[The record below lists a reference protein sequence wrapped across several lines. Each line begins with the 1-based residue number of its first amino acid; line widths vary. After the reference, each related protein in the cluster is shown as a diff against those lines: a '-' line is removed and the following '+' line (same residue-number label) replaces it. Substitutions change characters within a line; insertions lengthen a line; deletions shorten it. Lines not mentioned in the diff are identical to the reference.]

1 MVQANRAL
9 AFNTGDKF
17 VPTTLDE
24 AKGQVH
30 PESCTARSPV
40 VRRATGTL
48 DMLRGAS
55 HRPDTWQVPVFY
67 SEKVALS
74 DAKGGTRYPFFFR
87 KEDLDQARVSSC
99 TSFALADG
107 CSSAVPHSIV
117 LDQAYAEILKGE
129 GDETGGKSG
138 EAAGGGGKRRSGGG
152 GESGGLPSGL
162 VRVATLD
169 GVVSQAHISSPPAS
183 APTPGTEAL

>member
-30 PESCTARSPV
+30 HPESCTTYSPV

-87 KEDLDQARVSSC
+87 KEDLDQARDACAVGRVPLLLMDAVQCLTQSY
-99 TSFALADG
+99 
-107 CSSAVPHSIV
+107 SA
-117 LDQAYAEILKGE
+117 
-129 GDETGGKSG
+129 
-138 EAAGGGGKRRSGGG
+138 RR
-152 GESGGLPSGL
+152 
-162 VRVATLD
+162 
-169 GVVSQAHISSPPAS
+169 
-183 APTPGTEAL
+183 TPRL